1 MIAVI
6 TSTLQPG
13 NKSTRGFY
21 NDNER
26 LAQTLQT
33 VKSLYQHGFE
43 HVYLVDNSP
52 SLTEAD
58 LQSIFTGSRHLN
70 VYHTNQYQFDN
81 KGINEILMLLLL
93 SEHLPKDQPIFK
105 ISGRY
110 CLTEHFTVPDF
121 PAFAV
126 KGYEYHS
133 RNGAVSTRGYWV
145 KDADKLQC
153 FLKDCLTEVFAYPE
167 RIVGIRSLI
176 KKTIQLAFKKP
187 YIPVNASIEF
197 AAANVLKRGKLN
209 VALLPQLG
217 IRGLVA
223 GNNQREEIIE

>member
-6 TSTLQPG
+6 TSTLQPV
-13 NKSTRGFY
+13 NNSSKGFY
-21 NDNER
+21 NDGER

-33 VKSLYQHGFE
+33 INSLYQYGFE

-52 SLTEAD
+52 SLNEPD
-58 LQSIFTGSRHLN
+58 LQAIFTDFKALK
-70 VYHTNQYQFDN
+70 VYHTHQYQFDN
-81 KGINEILMLLLL
+81 KGINELLMLLLL
-93 SEHLPKDQPIFK
+93 SNHLPKDQPIFK

-110 CLTEHFTVPDF
+110 CLTEQFAVPQFT
-121 PAFAV
+121 AFAV
-126 KGYEYHS
+126 KGYDYHS

-145 KDADKLQC
+145 KDADMMQR

-167 RIVGIRSLI
+167 RIVGMRSLI
-176 KKTIQLAFKKP
+176 KKTIQFAFKRP
-187 YIPVNASIEF
+187 YTRVNVSIEF

-209 VALLPQLG
+209 VTLLSQLG

-223 GNNQREEIIE
+223 GTNQREEITE